1 MPATTR
7 ICTRAFHSWRPA
19 RGRVS
24 PTRGR
29 RRCSMAPSHD
39 GAAEFIRRRCA
50 AGAVDDAVRLP
61 YQPDLIAAEEEAA
74 LLAWIATLHLT
85 PYEFQ
90 GYLANRNVG
99 AFGYRYS
106 YQSRRMESAPALPP
120 LLLALREKVAA
131 FAGRAAE
138 DFKQVLVTEY
148 APGVALGWHRDRP
161 QYGEI
166 VGVSLLSDCHFKLR
180 RRARPTSWPARR
192 ARIGST
198 ACRRPARGVIR

>member
-1 MPATTR
+1 MTAQLNLFGD
-7 ICTRAFHSWRPA
+7 A
-19 RGRVS
+19 
-24 PTRGR
+24 
-29 RRCSMAPSHD
+29 APPQPP
-39 GAAEFIRRRCA
+39 GFR
-50 AGAVDDAVRLP
+50 
-61 YQPDLIAAEEEAA
+61 YQPDLIGADEEAA
-74 LLAWIATLHLT
+74 LLDWIASLHLA

-90 GYLANRNVG
+90 GYLANRNVT

-106 YQSRRMESAPALPP
+106 YQSRRMERAPPLPP
-120 LLLALREKVAA
+120 MLLALREKVAA
-131 FAGRAAE
+131 FAGRAPG
-138 DFKQVLVTEY
+138 DFKQVLVTQY

>member
-1 MPATTR
+1 MTAQLNLFGDDVLPEPSTMPSGFR
-7 ICTRAFHSWRPA
+7 
-19 RGRVS
+19 
-24 PTRGR
+24 
-29 RRCSMAPSHD
+29 
-39 GAAEFIRRRCA
+39 
-50 AGAVDDAVRLP
+50 
-61 YQPDLIAAEEEAA
+61 YQPDLIGAEEEAA

-106 YQSRRMESAPALPP
+106 YQSRRMDSAPALPP